1 MTTPQ
6 QGKNFPV
13 QVTCRQAGALL
24 FEGLT
29 GSERLSEPYR
39 YDLTVLS
46 EQGALKAERV
56 LGQSVT
62 VTVELPQGGQRR
74 FTGLISRCVYTGET
88 LRAGGG
94 EQLLHRYRLC
104 VQPWFWFLT
113 RAADCR
119 IYQRMKVADIV
130 RDVFRRR
137 GFSDFE
143 LQLQGRYDKRDYCVQ
158 YRETDFNF
166 VSRLLEESGIF
177 YYFRHEADKHVMV
190 LADDPSAHRSA
201 PAYDKVKLRHSV
213 GQHVT
218 TDALE
223 SWWVERAVQPGAY
236 LTTDFDFRTPTSDLH
251 KRKTK
256 SREHALADLPVYDY
270 PALPAGL
277 GGPAQDEGGAPLDN
291 VIAAIDEIAKVR
303 LEELQSGYERF
314 HGRGN
319 CLGLA
324 TGAKFEL
331 TEAPPDLAREYAV
344 VATQYA
350 LTSNQYVSG
359 SGSQF
364 AVSMGVEATDAK
376 TVFRPPRVTPKPV
389 VQGAQTAMVVGRSGE
404 EIDADRYGRVKVQ
417 FPWDREGKNDQNSS
431 CWVRV
436 AQVWAGKNWGAI
448 HIPRIGQEVLVDFL
462 EGDPDRPII
471 TGRVYNGDALPPY
484 NLPENITQSGIKSRS
499 SKNGS
504 ADNCN
509 EIRFE
514 DKKDSELLLLHAE
527 KDMTTEVEHDRK
539 LTVGHDSTTEVKHDR
554 TITVDH
560 DETRTIKND
569 HSTAIQGKEQH
580 DVTGKRTTTVK
591 DDDALTANANRT
603 VKVAM
608 SYQLTADEQITLQS
622 GASKLVMK
630 ADGTIEL
637 HGVKITIQGD
647 MQIKQSAGMNLELSA
662 GAQLKAGATMVQIQ
676 GSGQTQIQGA
686 VVQVQGSG
694 MLTLQGG
701 VTMIG

>member
-1 MTTPQ
+1 MPQ
-6 QGKNFPV
+6 QNFPV
-13 QVTCRQAGALL
+13 QLTCRQAGTLL
-24 FEGLT
+24 FEELT
-29 GSERLSEPYR
+29 GRELLSEPYS
-39 YDLTVLS
+39 YDLAVLS
-46 EQGALKAERV
+46 EKGDLKAERV
-56 LGQSVT
+56 LGQPVT
-62 VTVELPQGGQRR
+62 VSVELPRGGHRL
-74 FTGLISRCVYTGET
+74 FNGLISRCMYTGET
-88 LRAGGG
+88 LRGGN
-94 EQLLHRYRLC
+94 EQLLHRYRFRM
-104 VQPWFWFLT
+104 QPWFWFLT

-119 IYQRMKVADIV
+119 IYQKMKVPDIV
-130 RDVFRRR
+130 RDVFKRR
-137 GFSDFE
+137 GFSDFD
-143 LQLQGRYDKRDYCVQ
+143 LQLTGTYDKRDYCVQ
-158 YRETDFNF
+158 YRESDFNF

-177 YYFRHEADKHVMV
+177 YFFRHQTDKHIMV
-190 LADDPSAHRSA
+190 LADDPNAHHSA
-201 PAYDKVKLRHSV
+201 PPYDKVTLRHSV

-223 SWWVERAVQPGAY
+223 NWWVERAVQSGVY
-236 LTTDFDFRTPTSDLH
+236 QTTDFDFRTPALDLH
-251 KRKTK
+251 KQHTQK
-256 SREHALADLPVYDY
+256 REHALANLPVYDY

-277 GGPAQDEGGAPLDN
+277 GGPGEDEGGAPAGA
-291 VIAAIDEIAKVR
+291 VVAATDQIAKVR

-324 TGAKFEL
+324 TGAKFTL
-331 TEAPPDLAREYAV
+331 TEAPPDLAREYAI
-344 VATQYA
+344 VATEYTVA
-350 LTSNQYVSG
+350 SNQYVSG
-359 SGSQF
+359 SGSEF
-364 AVSMGVEATDAK
+364 EVSVAVEAIDAK
-376 TVFRPPRVTPKPV
+376 TVFRPPRVTRKPV
-389 VQGAQTAMVVGRSGE
+389 IQGAQTAMVVGKSGE
-404 EIDADRYGRVKVQ
+404 EIDADKYGRVKVQ
-417 FPWDREGKNDQNSS
+417 FPWDREGKKDQNSS

-471 TGRVYNGDALPPY
+471 TGRVYNGESMPPY
-484 NLPENITQSGIKSRS
+484 TLPENVTHSGIKSRS

-514 DKKDSELLLLHAE
+514 DKKESELLLVHAE

-539 LTVGHDSTTEVKHDR
+539 LTVGNDSTTEVKHDA
-554 TITVDH
+554 TVTVDH

-569 HSTAIQGKEQH
+569 HSTTIQGKEKH
-580 DVTGKRTTTVK
+580 DVTGKRTTTID
-591 DDDALTANANRT
+591 DDDALNANANRT

-608 SYQLTADEQITLQS
+608 SYKLTADEQITLQS

-637 HGVKITIQGD
+637 TGVKITIQGD
-647 MQIKQSAGMNLELSA
+647 AQIKQSAGATMELSA
-662 GAQLKAGATMVQIQ
+662 GAQLKASAVMVQVQ